1 MSALLILLALLGGW
15 EGYAR
20 LSGID
25 DFVLPAPSA
34 VASALFDDRGLL
46 WSNFTITAGEIAIGM
61 GAALLLGL
69 ASAVAIHFS
78 PLLRRGLYPL
88 LVGSQTVPVPIVAPL
103 LIVWFGFGLAP
114 KIAIVALVCFFPI
127 VVPTLDA
134 LGRVDPELR
143 KLMRS
148 FGSTRWQTFR
158 IIEAPAALPGL
169 FTGAKLSV
177 AVATIAAVLAEQAG
191 SENGLGR
198 LVLQALPQFQTARA
212 YAAVVVLS
220 AFAVLLFWLLAIAE
234 RRLLPWSHQPRG
246 TAP

>member
-1 MSALLILLALLGGW
+1 MSALAILLVAVGGW
-15 EGYAR
+15 EGYVR

-25 DFVLPAPSA
+25 DFILPAPSA
-34 VASALFDDRGLL
+34 IATALVDDRGLL
-46 WSNFTITAGEIAIGM
+46 WSNFLVSAREVSIGITA
-61 GAALLLGL
+61 ALALGL
-69 ASAVAIHFS
+69 ACAVAIHFS
-78 PLLRRGLYPL
+78 PALRRGMYPL
-88 LVGSQTVPVPIVAPL
+88 LVGSQTLPIPIVAPL
-103 LIVWFGFGLAP
+103 LVVWFGFGLTP
-114 KIAIVALVCFFPI
+114 IIAIIALVCFFPI

-134 LGRVDPELR
+134 LGRVDPDQH

-148 FGSTRWQTFR
+148 FGASRWQTFR

-177 AVATIAAVLAEQAG
+177 AIATIATVLAEQSG

-198 LVLQALPQFQTARA
+198 LFLQALPQFETPRA
-212 YAAVVVLS
+212 YAAVLVLA
-220 AFAVLLFWLLAIAE
+220 AFAVLLFWLLGLAE